1 MRRRTRIAAAVV
13 TILIG
18 ALPLASA
25 VPVQAAPSAAT
36 AASLASPGAL
46 EADFV
51 GRINALRASR
61 GLHALT
67 VDPQLTALARSW
79 SQTMAAEGRIFH
91 ASSLSA
97 GVTANWSK
105 LGENVGTGGEI
116 ASLFQA
122 FVNSPSHY
130 ANLVDPK
137 FTHLGVGVVVSG
149 NVMFTTHRF
158 MALGAPP
165 ATAPPTTA
173 APAPAPPP
181 TAPPTTAAPTTTVP
195 PTTTTTT
202 TTPPEP
208 SKLGPLDKIR
218 ALIEAG

>member
-1 MRRRTRIAAAVV
+1 MRRRSRIAAAAV

-18 ALPLASA
+18 ALLLVGTAPA
-25 VPVQAAPSAAT
+25 QAAPSAAT
-36 AASLASPGAL
+36 AASMASPGAL

-51 GRINALRASR
+51 GRINALRTSK
-61 GLHALT
+61 GLNALV

-79 SQTMAAEGRIFH
+79 AQTMAAEGRIFH
-91 ASSLSA
+91 ASSLSS
-97 GVTANWSK
+97 GVSANWTK

-116 ASLFQA
+116 GSLFQA
-122 FVNSPSHY
+122 FVDSPSHY

-158 MALGAPP
+158 MAVGP
-165 ATAPPTTA
+165 
-173 APAPAPPP
+173 APAPPPPPPPAPEPTPPP

-195 PTTTTTT
+195 PTTTTT

>member
-1 MRRRTRIAAAVV
+1 M
-13 TILIG
+13 LIG
-18 ALPLASA
+18 ALPVLGSA
-25 VPVQAAPSAAT
+25 PAHAVPSAAT
-36 AASLASPGAL
+36 AASMASPGAL

-61 GLHALT
+61 GLGALT
-67 VDPQLTALARSW
+67 VDPQLTSLARSW
-79 SQTMAAEGRIFH
+79 AQTMAGQGRIFH

-116 ASLFQA
+116 GSLFQA
-122 FVNSPSHY
+122 FVDSPSHY

-137 FTHLGVGVVVSG
+137 FTHVGVGVVVSG

-158 MALGAPP
+158 MALGPPPAPAPP
-165 ATAPPTTA
+165 PTA

-181 TAPPTTAAPTTTVP
+181 SAPPTTAAPTTTVP

-202 TTPPEP
+202 TTAPPEP
-208 SKLGPLDKIR
+208 SKLGPLDRIR
-218 ALIEAG
+218 ALVEAG